1 MMAEYK
7 TLNFDDSLEYRIIEF
22 KGKDIYAYKTPT
34 ANNRQQFLS
43 NILEIYENLKKQ
55 NIFKKIMS
63 IGMFG
68 ITDNK
73 SEDNQI
79 YYVGSEHK
87 FDNTEKIK
95 ILPGTYAVFNCN
107 GDDQIHI
114 APLVD
119 KIYKYDFICPDL
131 KIDKKYC
138 FEEYIDDTCFLYI
151 KVTNMK

>member
-1 MMAEYK
+1 MTEFE
-7 TLNFDDSLEYRIIEF
+7 TLDFDDSLEYRIIEF
-22 KGKDIYAYKTPT
+22 KGKDIYAYRTPI
-34 ANNRQQFLS
+34 ANNRQQFLY
-43 NILEIYENLKKQ
+43 NIREIYKSLKKQ
-55 NIFKKIMS
+55 NMFEKIMS

-79 YYVGSEHK
+79 YYVGCEYK
-87 FDNTEKIK
+87 LDNTEKIK

-107 GDDQIHI
+107 GDDQINI

-119 KIYKYDFICPDL
+119 KIYEYDYICPGL

-138 FEEYIDDTCFLYI
+138 FEEYLDKTCFLYI
-151 KVTNMK
+151 KVINMK